1 MALARRNELKRRL
14 LSSRETFP
22 ETKGAERAR
31 VGLRRFILRL
41 YDAIRLRSSL
51 CSIARHKRRPS
62 RRVSTYG
69 SRRARAFERA
79 SVSARARRG
88 EVTHTTRHTRKHK
101 QNSTARERRG
111 KRATGRVASAFPRI
125 LVVVVAANDDAHH
138 HVRVSRRRDGGVVAH
153 GGVGGVPVPAAYG
166 GLVAAVLP
174 LAVLEVGALGLSDAA
189 PEAVGLGR
197 KHEAAAGGA
206 VPVPG
211 AGRGAARAV
220 VVAAAA
226 AAAGVPAA
234 AAAAAPAAAAAVL
247 VPAAAAVLSRARRE
261 GESGERVSA
270 REEKRAKRKALPT
283 PPHVG
288 QKKTRRSI
296 WRKRPTA
303 ARVSQGKTRRFAS
316 RFFSFGTSDRS
327 GGRRGSRRTWSPLTT
342 SAFSGLGVPHL
353 KQFIFDAKTFP
364 HPAGHCQSPGRTLPP
379 PPRPPPP
386 PQDPPK
392 EPPPPPCW

>member
-1 MALARRNELKRRL
+1 MLDRASQATPVEARLYLRVAPRSRVRARERQRA
-14 LSSRETFP
+14 RET
-22 ETKGAERAR
+22 
-31 VGLRRFILRL
+31 
-41 YDAIRLRSSL
+41 
-51 CSIARHKRRPS
+51 
-62 RRVSTYG
+62 
-69 SRRARAFERA
+69 
-79 SVSARARRG
+79 RRG
-88 EVTHTTRHTRKHK
+88 NTHNTAHAKHK

-111 KRATGRVASAFPRI
+111 KRATGWVASPFPRI
-125 LVVVVAANDDAHH
+125 QVLVVVAAYDDAHH
-138 HVRVSRRRDGGVVAH
+138 RVRVSRRRDGGVVAR
-153 GGVGGVPVPAAYG
+153 GGVGGVPVPAACG
-166 GLVAAVLP
+166 RLVAAVLP

-226 AAAGVPAA
+226 AAAAGVPAA
-234 AAAAAPAAAAAVL
+234 AATTAPAAAAAVL

-283 PPHVG
+283 AHPHVG

-303 ARVSQGKTRRFAS
+303 ARVSLEKL
-316 RFFSFGTSDRS
+316 D
-327 GGRRGSRRTWSPLTT
+327 GSR
-342 SAFSGLGVPHL
+342 H
-353 KQFIFDAKTFP
+353 IF
-364 HPAGHCQSPGRTLPP
+364 
-379 PPRPPPP
+379 
-386 PQDPPK
+386 
-392 EPPPPPCW
+392 